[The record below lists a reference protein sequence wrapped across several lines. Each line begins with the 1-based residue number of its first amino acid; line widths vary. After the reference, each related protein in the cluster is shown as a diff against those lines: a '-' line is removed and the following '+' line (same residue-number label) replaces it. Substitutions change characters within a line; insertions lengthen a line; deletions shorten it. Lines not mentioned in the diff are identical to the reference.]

1 MRVPLRPSTE
11 LTGDKMQK
19 VAIIGAGRV
28 GETTAQILAEQE
40 ICREVVLIDIRE
52 DVPQGVA
59 LDIFQ
64 TAPFFEFD
72 TRVTGSNDPA
82 AMQDANVV
90 VITAGVPRKPGMSRS
105 DVLDTNV
112 EVIDGITGDIQ
123 RYAPE
128 AIVIVVTNPV
138 DVLTYRVWQL
148 TGWPRERVIGQAGV
162 LDASRMA
169 AFIALETGFST
180 RDITTIVLG
189 GHGDSMVPVPR
200 FCTVNGIPVDHF
212 VAPERLDE
220 IVQRT
225 RGGGAEILALRKN
238 SSAYDAPGASVA
250 AMIDAI
256 SHHRNRLMPCVALL
270 DGEYGERDIAMGV
283 PCILSNTGL
292 QRIIELDL
300 NETESTMFR
309 ESAAGVRAD
318 IQRMKSPR

>member
-1 MRVPLRPSTE
+1 
-11 LTGDKMQK
+11 MQK
-19 VAIIGAGRV
+19 VAIVGAGRV

-40 ICREVVLIDIRE
+40 TCREVVLIDIRE

-90 VITAGVPRKPGMSRS
+90 VITAGIPRKPGMSRS

-112 EVIDGITGDIQ
+112 KVIDGIVADVM
-123 RYAPE
+123 RYAPD
-128 AIVIVVTNPV
+128 AIVIMVTNPV
-138 DVLTYRVWQL
+138 DVLTYRVAQL
-148 TGWPRERVIGQAGV
+148 TGWPRERVLGQAGV

-200 FCTVNGIPVDHF
+200 FCTVNGVPVSHF
-212 VAPERLDE
+212 IKPERIEE

-250 AMIDAI
+250 AMVDAI
-256 SHHRNRLMPCVALL
+256 SHHRNRLLPCVALL
-270 DGEYGERDIAMGV
+270 NGEYGERDVAMGV
-283 PCILSNTGL
+283 PCLLSNQGL
-292 QRIIELDL
+292 AQVIDL
-300 NETESTMFR
+300 GLNDQEMAMFR
-309 ESAAGVRAD
+309 ESVGSVRAD
-318 IQRMKSPR
+318 IARMAAPG

>member
-1 MRVPLRPSTE
+1 
-11 LTGDKMQK
+11 MQK

-40 ICREVVLIDIRE
+40 TCREVVLIDIRE

-82 AMQDANVV
+82 AMQGAEVIVV
-90 VITAGVPRKPGMSRS
+90 TAGVARKPGMSRS

-112 EVIDGITGDIQ
+112 KVIDGIVADIMQ
-123 RYAPE
+123 HAPE
-128 AIVIVVTNPV
+128 AIVIMVTNPV
-138 DVLTYRVWQL
+138 DVLTYRVAQL
-148 TGWPRERVIGQAGV
+148 TGWPRQRVLGQAGV

-169 AFIALETGFST
+169 AFIAIETGFST

-200 FCTVNGIPVDHF
+200 YCTVNGVPVSHF
-212 VAPERLDE
+212 IGAKRLDE

-225 RGGGAEILALRKN
+225 RDGGAEILALRKN

-256 SHHRNRLMPCVALL
+256 SHHRNRLLPCVALL
-270 DGEYGERDIAMGV
+270 EGEYGEQDVAMGV
-283 PCILSNTGL
+283 PCLLSHDGL
-292 QRIIELDL
+292 MQVVDL
-300 NETESTMFR
+300 GLNDEEMAMFR
-309 ESAAGVRAD
+309 KSVASVRAD
-318 IQRMKSPR
+318 IDRLEPPK